1 MNPISNCKVKQQ
13 LDFSKCD
20 ELFFRFFSPKATPS
34 PQKKKKSFQ
43 AER

>member
-13 LDFSKCD
+13 LDFFKCD
-20 ELFFRFFSPKATPS
+20 ELFFRFFFPKGHPP
-34 PQKKKKSFQ
+34 PQKKKSFQ